1 MESVILI
8 TVKNTN
14 RSIYS
19 IPYGGNYLTSKIKTS
34 ILIDKDLWKKFKL
47 KANVEEGLKGVSKAV
62 EEALKEELSD
72 LAVAKALENMI
83 SATVRTI
90 EVSPIQPK
98 VKTSAGK
105 VVRELR
111 DSAAC

>member
-1 MESVILI
+1 
-8 TVKNTN
+8 
-14 RSIYS
+14 
-19 IPYGGNYLTSKIKTS
+19 
-34 ILIDKDLWKKFKL
+34 
-47 KANVEEGLKGVSKAV
+47 V